1 MADQPQNPQ
10 TPADSAAPSSDPPQ
24 SGLDALLATAAS
36 ASDPNAIPPAAAE
49 GEALLNAED
58 MNALLQSQPMPDR
71 ADMQVEDV
79 SNAGGPSTTPTPTP
93 AQAPKP
99 SVRNASAAAPA
110 VAVPVTSGNLPEFQS
125 AMRSS
130 RDFGGLDMLMD
141 VNLRVKIELG
151 RTRMLVEDVLRLGE
165 GSVVELD
172 KLAGDPVD
180 IYVSDRLIAH
190 GEILVLNDSFCVRV
204 SEIVTLDPHRIGA
217 A

>member
-1 MADQPQNPQ
+1 MADQPQNPR
-10 TPADSAAPSSDPPQ
+10 TPAESAAPASGGPQ
-24 SGLDALLATAAS
+24 SGLDALLATAGGAS
-36 ASDPNAIPPAAAE
+36 NPNVAATAE
-49 GEALLNAED
+49 AGAEALLNAD
-58 MNALLQSQPMPDR
+58 DVNALLEGRPMPDR
-71 ADMQVEDV
+71 ASKSTDLRETHVPDV
-79 SNAGGPSTTPTPTP
+79 SGTEASPT
-93 AQAPKP
+93 
-99 SVRNASAAAPA
+99 APA
-110 VAVPVTSGNLPEFQS
+110 TAIPVTAAHLPEFQT
-125 AMRSS
+125 APRTS